1 MKLFMVA
8 LVLGA
13 MATTAPAL
21 TATNLAGFEGIEEPV
36 VKYLV
41 TEKKF
46 IPDDF
51 TNITDAGGNTVR
63 MTLRYQAD
71 NWWDGDRDRRDTS
84 RQRAEVKG
92 IGPHQKP
99 GETFEYAT
107 TWRTSTNFYGGGKFC
122 HVFQLKAIDGNN
134 GAPLVTLSILDGTS
148 NCCVHYWSGGSRG
161 FANVR
166 QFNWSPGVWENVR
179 IRIRPSSDSSGSK
192 KDGAISVS
200 VNGDGFLGV
209 TNVAVYRPEATS
221 YRPKWGLYRGTS
233 KNLPPGESYVEHKDA
248 SARKM

>member
-1 MKLFMVA
+1 MRLLLAA

-13 MATTAPAL
+13 MVATASAL

-41 TEKKF
+41 AEKKF
-46 IPDDF
+46 VPDDF
-51 TNITDAGGNTVR
+51 TNITEAGSHTVR

-71 NWWDGDRDRRDTS
+71 AWWDGDREREDTS

-122 HVFQLKAIDGNN
+122 HVFQVKAIDGDN
-134 GAPLVTLSILDGTS
+134 GAPLVTISILAGTS
-148 NCCVHYWSGGSRG
+148 NACVHYWSGGARG
-161 FANVR
+161 FTNVR
-166 QFNWSPGVWENVR
+166 KFNWSPGVWENVR
-179 IRIRPSSDSSGSK
+179 IRLKPSSHGDGA

-200 VNGDGFLGV
+200 VNGDEFLGV
-209 TNVAVYRPEATS
+209 TNVAIYRPDATS

-233 KNLPPGESYVEHKDA
+233 KNLPPGACYVEHKDA
-248 SARKM
+248 SAQKM